1 MPFGTST
8 VHLQAEFWDNLRVE
22 ILETR
27 LCRKF
32 QRSRRRSCRKFAL
45 KLQDENFEILKKG
58 YLFGRSVTI
67 CKRAA
72 RSKEEFQR
80 RQGSD
85 CADKGQ
91 LISLHLLRISKSC
104 RALENMCEGIDLRLE
119 WIEKCDSRLKG
130 TT

>member
-1 MPFGTST
+1 M
-8 VHLQAEFWDNLRVE
+8 E
-22 ILETR
+22 IR
-27 LCRKF
+27 AKQLCHKF
-32 QRSRRRSCRKFAL
+32 QRSRRRNCRKFVL
-45 KLQDENFEILKKG
+45 KLQVESFDILKKG

-80 RQGSD
+80 RQRSD

-104 RALENMCEGIDLRLE
+104 RALGKMCERIDLRRLE
-119 WIEKCDSRLKG
+119 WIQKCSRFKG
-130 TT
+130 NN

>member
-1 MPFGTST
+1 MTFECDSIKFE
-8 VHLQAEFWDNLRVE
+8 HLPRRSCLLELLLSIYRRSFWDNLRVE
-22 ILETR
+22 IPAKR

-104 RALENMCEGIDLRLE
+104 RALENMCER
-119 WIEKCDSRLKG
+119 
-130 TT
+130 